1 MTWLS
6 RTCFSI
12 LLTAQ
17 AQAGIVAGE
26 FELTGSREA
35 SVLKLKDY
43 SGIVVWLEPV
53 SGPAPIAAR
62 RTFTINQK
70 GKRFIPHVVVM
81 PQGSELAF
89 PNNDPIFHNAFSTFS
104 GQPFDTGLY
113 PPGGTQKVVF
123 RRAGIVRVFCNIHSN
138 MSAVVVVTPSPWFAV
153 SNKDGRFNIQ
163 NVPPGE
169 YVLKIWHERST
180 DAVMKA
186 VERRL
191 RVGDSGT
198 PIGRVQVSETG
209 HVGLP
214 HKDKYGKDYPAVP
227 NERML
232 YPGGA
237 N

>member
-6 RTCFSI
+6 RTSFSLI
-12 LLTAQ
+12 LAAQ
-17 AQAGIVAGE
+17 AQAGTLAGE

-35 SVLKLKDY
+35 AVMKLKDY
-43 SGIVVWLEPV
+43 SGVIVWLEPL

-70 GKRFIPHVVVM
+70 NKRFIPHVVVM
-81 PQGSELAF
+81 PMGSELAF

-113 PPGGTQKVVF
+113 PPGATQKIVF

-138 MSAVVVVTPSPWFAV
+138 MSAVIVVTPSPYFAI
-153 SNKDGRFNIQ
+153 SSKDGRFNIA
-163 NVPPGE
+163 NIPAGD
-169 YVLKIWHERST
+169 YLLKVWHERST
-180 DAVMKA
+180 DAVLRG
-186 VERRL
+186 VERR
-191 RVGDSGT
+191 VHIGDSAT
-198 PIGRVQVSETG
+198 PLGNIQLSEAG
-209 HVGLP
+209 HASLP
-214 HKDKYGKDYPAVP
+214 HKDKNGKEYPPVP

-232 YPGGA
+232 YPGG